1 MGNKITDWMSRSI
14 FMTEQE
20 RLTALVYGDT
30 FSLYDEKTFDEFVE
44 PLYVRLKANGIS
56 SHVFK
61 GKRCLDAGCGGGR
74 GSILMAQC
82 GAREVIGV
90 DLSATNIESCRKRA
104 VQKGFQN
111 LGFQQDSLME
121 LPFVDESFDV
131 VWCNGVLHHLTD
143 PDQGLKEI
151 TRVLKTGGHLW
162 LYVYGSGGIYWYTV
176 DCIRAALRGVDLRE
190 CIIQLRLMDTPVR
203 RIAEWID
210 DWFVP
215 YLRRYTGTDT
225 TNRLVELGYED
236 AEPLRLG
243 VGYDTSQRRV
253 GACPE
258 ELAFMGEGDLR
269 FFCRKARAPCGS
281 RYALPDPP
289 GGKGSPYV
297 DGPPVAQFGAP
308 LGRIAVGLARLQS
321 KHGHEIAAYKIIVCR
336 SVHNKVRSLLE
347 AKAPFDAQALQEHL
361 GVVGNLLEEFG
372 VTGSSSVRLADI

>member
-281 RYALPDPP
+281 R
-289 GGKGSPYV
+289 
-297 DGPPVAQFGAP
+297 
-308 LGRIAVGLARLQS
+308 
-321 KHGHEIAAYKIIVCR
+321 
-336 SVHNKVRSLLE
+336 
-347 AKAPFDAQALQEHL
+347 
-361 GVVGNLLEEFG
+361 
-372 VTGSSSVRLADI
+372 